1 MNCWSGFVRDD
12 LSCLALDEAAD
23 RLRFIVEL
31 FRVVTLGFELVE
43 FGDKWLGSL
52 LLVYYVRLLLSD
64 R

>member
-1 MNCWSGFVRDD
+1 M
-12 LSCLALDEAAD
+12 
-23 RLRFIVEL
+23 RFIVEL